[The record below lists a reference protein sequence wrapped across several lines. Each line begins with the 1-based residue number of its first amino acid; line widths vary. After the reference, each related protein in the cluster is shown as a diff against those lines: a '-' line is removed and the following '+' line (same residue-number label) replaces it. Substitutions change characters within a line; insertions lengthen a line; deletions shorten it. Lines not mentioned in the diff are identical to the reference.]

1 MEKQLTAVSEK
12 HKKAFTLIE
21 LIVVVIVLGAIT
33 ALAATAYQ
41 KTVTIQSIKRLRNDL
56 ITFHGAQAMYRA
68 KTGSAYKTN
77 CADTDVSLACTD
89 AINSQLAI
97 QINLDKNVKY
107 NHFFTAGNAQ
117 TFFTLKKIPQCVGV
131 MFASQPI
138 SATNPRFFTSC
149 PYAAYLK

>member
-56 ITFHGAQAMYRA
+56 ITLHGAQAMYRT
-68 KTGSAYKTN
+68 KTGSGFPLSCT
-77 CADTDVSLACTD
+77 DTDISMACTD
-89 AINSQLAI
+89 AINSQLDV
-97 QINLDKNVKY
+97 QINLDKKVKY
-107 NHFFTAGNAQ
+107 DQFFTAGSAY
-117 TFFTLKKIPQCVGV
+117 TYFTLKKIPQCVGS
-131 MFASQPI
+131 MIDNQSI
-138 SATNPRFFTSC
+138 SSTNPRFFTSC